1 MAQIMTTFQDLQQF
15 REHFGF
21 YEFIETEDYCA
32 SGFESA
38 ISEPIAISL
47 AVQLFPEAPARH
59 IFQISHAIEKAARC
73 GVSNEY
79 LVMDSEPE
87 LVYRFSI
94 STKQLFNVYQQ
105 IAREGF

>member
-1 MAQIMTTFQDLQQF
+1 MVQIMNTFQDLQQF

-21 YEFIETEDYCA
+21 CETIETQDYCA
-32 SGFESA
+32 YGFESA

-47 AVQLFPEAPARH
+47 AIQLFPESPARH

-73 GVSNEY
+73 GVSSEY
-79 LVMDSEPE
+79 LVMDCEPE

-94 STKQLFNVYQQ
+94 SAEQLFNVYQQ
-105 IAREGF
+105 ISKEGF